1 MEKVNSF
8 RGYGRMKELVE
19 DYEYRQKSRRR
30 LIIVG
35 ISMLFLII
43 IISGAAIA
51 VMVRSQDTNSTTRNP
66 TTSTSSSI
74 KAVCEATR
82 YPNSCFS
89 SISSKEGANK
99 TSDPLEIF
107 KISLQVAMDSLSN
120 MSSWLNSY
128 KSQQKDKNITA
139 ALDDCQELFADA
151 MDTLNDTLVS
161 LQEVDVAKLS
171 SSSSSSS
178 VLISDLQTWLSAV
191 VTYQETCIDG
201 FEGDTRSTVEAA
213 MVNSTQFTSNSLAI
227 VAKVLRLF
235 NENFGGFNLNRKLL
249 QVDERRVVLEE
260 MKLKPNVTVAKDGN
274 GEFRSIREALELV
287 PKKNMFPFVIYV
299 KEGVYNEYVEVEKSM
314 WNVTI
319 FGDGMYNTVVTGSKN
334 KVNGS
339 TTFKSATFRRR
350 FTAINMGF
358 VNTAG
363 QEKHQAVALR
373 SSADQSVFYRC
384 SFVGFQDT
392 LYTHSLRQYY
402 RECDIV
408 GTVDFIFGDASVI
421 FQNCRI
427 MPRQPMQGQVNT
439 ITAQGRI
446 DPNEN
451 TGIVIQASTILPFDN
466 VTADTYL
473 GRPWKVYAMTIFMRS
488 VIGDMVDKLGW
499 LEWEENV
506 VPPETIDYAEYQNT
520 GPGSSVAGR
529 VNWPGYKPSITG
541 NEAKKFGVDP
551 FIQGSQWIPSTGIS
565 FDIIS

>member
-1 MEKVNSF
+1 
-8 RGYGRMKELVE
+8 
-19 DYEYRQKSRRR
+19 
-30 LIIVG
+30 
-35 ISMLFLII
+35 MLFLII

-51 VMVRSQDTNSTTRNP
+51 VMVHRQGTNSTTQNP
-66 TTSTSSSI
+66 TTSSSSSI

-99 TSDPLEIF
+99 TSNPLEIF
-107 KISLQVAMDSLSN
+107 KISLQVAMNSLSN
-120 MSSWLNSY
+120 VSSWLNSY
-128 KSQQKDKNITA
+128 KSQTKDKNIMA

-151 MDTLNDTLVS
+151 MDTLNDSLVS
-161 LQEVDVAKLS
+161 LQDFDVAKLS

-178 VLISDLQTWLSAV
+178 LLISDLQTWLSAV

-201 FEGDTRSTVEAA
+201 FEGDTRRTVEAA
-213 MVNSTQFTSNSLAI
+213 MVNSTQLTSNSLAI
-227 VAKVLRLF
+227 VAKVLRLLI
-235 NENFGGFNLNRKLL
+235 ENFGGFNLNRKLL
-249 QVDERRVVLEE
+249 QVDERRVVFEE
-260 MKLKPNVTVAKDGN
+260 MKLKPNVTVAKDGS
-274 GEFRSIREALELV
+274 GEFKSITKALELV

-299 KEGVYNEYVEVEKSM
+299 KEGVYSEYVEVEKSM

-319 FGDGMYNTVVTGSKN
+319 LGDGMYKTVVTGSKN
-334 KVNGS
+334 KVAGS
-339 TTFKSATFRRR
+339 TTFKSATFIVSGRR

-363 QEKHQAVALR
+363 PDKHQAVALR

-427 MPRQPMQGQVNT
+427 MPRQPMQGQANT

-451 TGIVIQASTILPFDN
+451 TGIVIQASTISPFDN

-473 GRPWKVYAMTIFMRS
+473 GRPWKVYATTIFMRS
-488 VIGDMVDKLGW
+488 VIGEMVDKLGW
-499 LEWEENV
+499 LEWEEYV
-506 VPPETIDYAEYQNT
+506 VPPKTIDYAEYHNT

-529 VNWPGYKPSITG
+529 VNWPGYRPSITG

-565 FDIIS
+565 FDTIS